1 MTDHS
6 LCPGL
11 RFRMF
16 IAVTICVV
24 PAPVA
29 RAADVTIGVVVA
41 GKDGEKPAADVQNA
55 WRSPLGGWVVATAP
69 FGIRVAD
76 RPVLEFQTL
85 AQKIAAES
93 AANDDGNAAA
103 DDLVAELIGDEKP
116 TADGDVKT
124 FRFDRPGTA
133 RVTVGE
139 GRQSIAPFGAAF
151 EIDADGRPTTTDPRL
166 RADAARRHVNLVCH
180 PVTIRTIVAGRS
192 VAAPLDVAAGT
203 VSLLGGL
210 PPVLSEY
217 ERLAEPWLDRPGGKP
232 LAANPPAFAQ
242 VTLFLPANAAGGHYT
257 VAGRKFTVGIDGT
270 VSLDPTAQGARVQ
283 DKMLL
288 LEGPATQRPTL
299 RPVAVSWRGLPRG
312 TRFTAVGGTTVEAAA
327 GAGAAVVEA
336 PAAGPAKISFDRT
349 TLTLPPASPE
359 WPHSIV
365 HWDNATGGGWCVESA
380 ALWARPGAEWRCRI
394 TRLAGPAAGAG
405 KLAATIEPA
414 ERQPADPAAEPLALE
429 AADDIFAGRLP
440 NRAGLHR
447 IAGAGTGP
455 LAGRTL
461 AYVWLAERE
470 PAGSLS
476 IFTVNNRGLFLRG
489 DAVDVLFAK
498 GGGGVAESAIVL
510 RGAGIEREI
519 GRAAGRSGGLRLDTT
534 PLAPGDYE
542 ITAAAS
548 AEVAVHPLRFR
559 VVQREPRS
567 DYALYAYVYEPPRPM
582 GGSPVNTYYGGDV
595 TGEPGLVPFLG
606 DVDAAAD
613 PLLGAY
619 ASAPGGPAPEKCR
632 PAPAAEAAAMALASI
647 GGRRVPAPPDML
659 HHEEWNPKHTIPED
673 LAQMRR
679 RLALFTQ
686 PRADVAGFAG
696 FALNWFG
703 SLNGYWEESPQ
714 LDGHQA
720 RRNAA
725 AGKWIAEQVEKRVA
739 AATAAG
745 ATEKQIAAV
754 KGLANLE
761 AASSV
766 LSSAYGEW
774 LADALAI
781 RPDLTSHTGIPDFW
795 LGKGHSA
802 PQVAYT
808 SLSHRDA
815 VDYTDYGIAPWGNFR
830 APAFLG
836 MGNQAG
842 QKTRCSYMTTSR
854 HSRVA
859 TAFGAAGRGLDGLSL
874 TLSDPHPAGEDAAL
888 LAIFERFGPFF
899 SALEPLPDVGVYY
912 SGWAEQASVILH
924 DLARMRRPGML
935 LSQSDVRA
943 GKLAGLK
950 VLVLAAIG
958 EGQPTDI
965 VQAFEKFVAEGGTIL
980 KDGNSAA
987 SLPGRP
993 LGFAYDKTQVHNGW
1007 GLAYPNGEW
1016 EFAHL
1021 WDNFKKTREGP
1032 LADAFKAASRVPVST
1047 PTPDVVVSPLAGAES
1062 ILCFSINQTLV
1073 PLEVSGKWRQHAV
1086 LPRTSTL
1093 LVEKD
1098 WHVHDLLAG
1107 KAVEVAD
1114 TPEGRGV
1121 PLDFTRCEGAIHL
1134 LTRRQPESLAIRTVR
1149 TGPHGLKLAAWL
1161 ADGTGKP
1168 LPDPLPFEVTLRGKD
1183 DRSLF
1188 HAFVAASPALA
1199 VEVPVPAA
1207 DGDAGLEL
1215 VVRDLVLGCE
1225 ARQPVEPVAAATIAA
1240 GNAEL
1245 VGHRDAI
1252 AEFCSGRA
1260 GPVTILLDEGQ
1271 ESLRPAAD
1279 ALGTLLAAKGRE
1291 PRIVVLDPAAVR
1303 PLPLRWVPRPED
1315 EPVRAS
1321 LRSGGLAWRI
1331 DLGAIMSTDSKE
1343 KKVLFDDRRCGYAEY
1358 GPRLACDTD
1367 IVLFGLPETHRAI
1380 AELAPFLRRR
1390 PTASLPGAEGFFIE
1404 HLKSPFQGGRDGLL
1418 VACRDPAGGL
1428 AAVERLADLGAKAA
1442 SPAAA
1447 PTSPAP
1453 PASKADPRPVETK
1466 GGPPSQPA
1474 DMIAG
1479 RFGTQIVDAAFAPDG
1494 RIFITANSY
1503 GDALLTVDGVGKV
1516 VAAKPLGNRAPF
1528 SARGGLSDVT
1538 NDGFSVVF
1546 GNLPCRYDLARGLVS
1561 HVPMGNPGFT
1571 GRFRVPIAASTA
1583 LDDASRGRRFIGG
1596 SRRMRCLDTATGNL
1610 LWTFDDTAL
1619 RTGAGD
1625 LLYLRS
1631 VFPRAVTGDGRQLLV
1646 AGFAIQ
1652 HDVYGLGRA
1661 VNASILGLDAATGKV
1676 LWQQDGVLLNEG
1688 KVIPL
1693 DGRFLVIDD
1702 TGAGRVLNATDGSVK
1717 ATLAAVAGTDWILPV
1732 PGRDAIVIVE
1742 NNAFDRT
1749 GRAARV
1755 YVRPLVGGAD
1765 QPLVVAGRVTDI
1777 HVAGDGG
1784 SITLATE
1791 RGMTQ
1796 RFGVDGKLLWETET
1810 PSGGIVRPSRDG
1822 SRLLVACREGVAH
1835 LLDAKD
1841 GKRLW
1846 SLDINPYNVIDGAT
1860 FVARSQEPY
1869 PPADAGRTLPDDPP
1883 EPSWLAAAPAKGMT
1897 FGKPLVDRQATGN
1910 GEKAS
1915 FPVERGKTYLVEVL
1929 AACEPA
1935 GRTPLTRL
1943 EIEVAG
1949 VRADEKA
1956 GPFRTRLPIGEKRER
1971 RRVAFRAE
1979 RSGTATIVVRAVE
1992 PATVGEGR
2000 AARTTY
2006 DKPVASPAR
2015 VAVDETVVAEMR
2027 FPGRDIVFDGG
2038 PKSGARPLGDV
2049 VCKVMPWT
2057 GGNSAVRN
2065 EPYPCPAAALRIVNG
2080 RLDDADAVWTKEA
2093 KGQDVLSAEARVK
2106 LSKPQTISAVAVYED
2121 VSGPVPRGGGDAAE
2135 TATPRFAV
2143 YAKEAKSGRLVR
2155 LGAKFDNTSLINVF
2169 AGPDVPVDEILYL
2182 WAARESTAIDG
2193 FVRPTEIEIYAGDD
2207 LDSVLEEPLGDD
2219 DPLGL

>member
-1 MTDHS
+1 
-6 LCPGL
+6 
-11 RFRMF
+11 MF

-582 GGSPVNTYYGGDV
+582 GGSPVNAYYGGDV

-619 ASAPGGPAPEKCR
+619 ASASGGPAPEKCR

-686 PRADVAGFAG
+686 PRADVAGFSG
-696 FALNWFG
+696 FALNWFPT
-703 SLNGYWEESPQ
+703 LTGYWEESPQ

-725 AGKWIAEQVEKRVA
+725 AAKWIDGEVNKRVA
-739 AATAAG
+739 AATVAG
-745 ATEKQIAAV
+745 ATEKQIEQIKWRAAQEV
-754 KGLANLE
+754 SG
-761 AASSV
+761 SV
-766 LSSAYGEW
+766 LPAAYAQW

-781 RPDLTSHTGIPDFW
+781 RPDLTAHTSIPDFW
-795 LGKGHSA
+795 LGKGHSS
-802 PQVAYT
+802 PDVAYAT
-808 SLSHRDA
+808 LPYRDSI
-815 VDYTDYGIAPWGNFR
+815 DYTDFGIAPWGNFR

-836 MGNQAG
+836 MGNHAG
-842 QKTRCSYMTTSR
+842 QKTRCHYWTKGID
-854 HSRVA
+854 SRVA
-859 TAFGAAGRGLDGLSL
+859 TAFGAAGRGLDGLA
-874 TLSDPHPAGEDAAL
+874 LSFQDPHPTGEDAAL

-899 SALEPLPDVGVYY
+899 SAFEPLPDVGVYY
-912 SGWAEQASVILH
+912 GGWAEQASVILH

-950 VLVLAAIG
+950 VLVLAGIG
-958 EGQPTDI
+958 EGEPTDI
-965 VQAFEKFVAEGGTIL
+965 VEAFKKFAADGGAIL

-987 SLPGRP
+987 SLPGKP
-993 LGFAYDKTQVHNGW
+993 LGFAYDKTQVHGGW
-1007 GLAYPNGEW
+1007 GLGGPDGEW
-1016 EFAHL
+1016 EFVHL
-1021 WDNFKKTREGP
+1021 WENFKKTREAP
-1032 LADAFKAASRVPVST
+1032 LTAAFAATRPTPVST
-1047 PTPDVVVSPLAGAES
+1047 PTSDVVVSPLAGAES
-1062 ILCFSINQTLV
+1062 ILCFSINQTYV
-1073 PLEVSGKWRQHAV
+1073 PLELPGKLRQYTV
-1086 LPRTSTL
+1086 LPRKSTL
-1093 LVEKD
+1093 FVEEG

-1107 KAVEVAD
+1107 KPVPVAAG
-1114 TPEGRGV
+1114 PEGRGV
-1121 PLDFTRCEGAIHL
+1121 PLDFTRCEGTIHL
-1134 LTRRQPESLAIRTVR
+1134 LTRRKPESLAIRTER
-1149 TGPHGLKLAAWL
+1149 TGPLGLKLAAWL
-1161 ADGTGKP
+1161 ADGKGSP
-1168 LPDPLPFEVTLRGKD
+1168 LPDPLPFEVTLRDKAA
-1183 DRSLF
+1183 RTLF
-1188 HAFVAASPALA
+1188 HAFVAASPTLA
-1199 VEVPVPAA
+1199 VDVPVPAA
-1207 DGDAGLEL
+1207 AADAGLEL
-1215 VVRDLVLGCE
+1215 VVRDLVLGSE
-1225 ARQPVEPVAAATIAA
+1225 ARQPVEPAAAATIPAA
-1240 GNAEL
+1240 AAADI
-1245 VGHRDAI
+1245 VGHADAI
-1252 AEFCSGRA
+1252 GTFCSGRE
-1260 GPVTILLDEGQ
+1260 GPVTIILDEGQ
-1271 ESLRPAAD
+1271 EPLRPAVD
-1279 ALGTLLAAKGRE
+1279 ALAKLLTAKGRE
-1291 PRIVVLDPAAVR
+1291 ARIVLLEPAAVP

-1315 EPVRAS
+1315 EPALAA

-1331 DLGAIMSTDSKE
+1331 PLGQVRNTDQKNP
-1343 KKVLFDDRRCGYAEY
+1343 KVLFDDPRCGYAEY
-1358 GPRLACDTD
+1358 GPALACDTD
-1367 IVLFGLPETHRAI
+1367 VVLFGLPETHRAI
-1380 AELAPFLRRR
+1380 AELGPYLRRR
-1390 PTASLPGAEGFFIE
+1390 PTASVPAAEGFFVE

-1418 VACRDPAGGL
+1418 IACRDPAGGL
-1428 AAVERLADLGAKAA
+1428 AAVTRLEALTGKAA
-1442 SPAAA
+1442 PAAA
-1447 PTSPAP
+1447 RPTAAPSTPA
-1453 PASKADPRPVETK
+1453 RPVETK
-1466 GGPPSQPA
+1466 GGPPAQPV

-1479 RFGTQIVDAAFAPDG
+1479 RFGTRIIDAAFAPDG
-1494 RIFITANSY
+1494 KIFITADSY
-1503 GDALLTVDGVGKV
+1503 GDSLFIVDGDGKV
-1516 VAAKPLGNRAPF
+1516 VASKPLGSRCGNYFWSQAG
-1528 SARGGLSDVT
+1528 GGLSDVT
-1538 NDGFSVVF
+1538 ADGFRVVF
-1546 GNLPCRYDLARGLVS
+1546 GRLPCRYDLARGFVS
-1561 HVPMGNPGFT
+1561 HIPVGNPGFT
-1571 GRFRVPIAASTA
+1571 GRFSVPIAASPA
-1583 LDDASRGRRFIGG
+1583 LDDAPRGRRFIGG
-1596 SRRMRCLDTATGNL
+1596 ARRMRCLDTATGKL
-1610 LWTFDDTAL
+1610 LWTFDDTAV
-1619 RTGAGD
+1619 RTGMGD

-1631 VFPRAVTGDGRQLLV
+1631 VFPRAVTADGRQLLV

-1652 HDVYGLGRA
+1652 HDCYNMGAA
-1661 VNASILGLDAATGKV
+1661 VNASILGLDAATGKL
-1676 LWQQDGVLLNEG
+1676 LWQQDGVLLNQG

-1693 DGRFLVIDD
+1693 GDRFLVIDD
-1702 TGAGRVLNATDGSVK
+1702 TGAGRVLNAADGSVE
-1717 ATLAAVAGTDWILPV
+1717 ATLAAAAGLSWLLPL
-1732 PGRDAIVIVE
+1732 PGRDEIVIVE
-1742 NNAFDRT
+1742 NNTFDRA

-1755 YVRPLVGGAD
+1755 CVRPLSGGGD
-1765 QPLVVAGRVTDI
+1765 RPLAVAGRVTDI

-1784 SITLATE
+1784 AITVVTE
-1791 RGMTQ
+1791 RGVTQ
-1796 RFGVDGKLLWETET
+1796 RFGVDGKLLWEAAT
-1810 PSGGIVRPSRDG
+1810 PAGGIARSNRDG
-1822 SRLLVACREGVAH
+1822 SRILVGCRDGVAH
-1835 LLDAKD
+1835 MLDAKD
-1841 GKRLW
+1841 GTRRW
-1846 SLDINPYNVIDGAT
+1846 SLDVNSSNVTDGAT
-1860 FVARSQEPY
+1860 IVARFKEPY
-1869 PPADAGRTLPDDPP
+1869 PPADAGLTPPDDPP

-2057 GGNSAVRN
+2057 GGNSAIRQD
-2065 EPYPCPAAALRIVNG
+2065 PYPCPAAALRIVNG